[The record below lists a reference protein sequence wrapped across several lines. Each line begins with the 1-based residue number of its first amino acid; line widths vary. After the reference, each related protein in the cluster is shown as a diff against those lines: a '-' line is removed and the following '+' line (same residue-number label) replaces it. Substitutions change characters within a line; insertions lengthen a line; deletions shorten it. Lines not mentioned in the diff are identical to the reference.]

1 MEFQVF
7 AYYDK
12 QLECTGKPIIE
23 PTSVKDAAEGC
34 MRSIVKAGPDNINNF
49 KGKNLVHIGKYDDKV
64 GFDLNENQF
73 TVICDC
79 DSIIE
84 DIYGKYDSK

>member
-23 PTSVKDAAEGC
+23 PTTVKDAAEGC
-34 MRSIVKAGPDNINNF
+34 LRSIVKAGPDNIDNF
-49 KGKNLVHIGKYDDKV
+49 KGKNLVHIGSYDDTK
-64 GFDLNENQF
+64 GFSLNENQF
-73 TVICDC
+73 TVVCDC
-79 DSIIE
+79 DEVIE
-84 DIYGKYDSK
+84 KFYGKYKSE